1 MATNHIGLDTAKT
14 GRTIEKL
21 NKLLSDYQIHYQ
33 NLRGFH
39 WNIKGKSFFTLHS
52 VFEKY
57 YDQAAERVDEI
68 AERILMLGGTPMHT
82 YQDYL
87 DNSSLLV
94 YQNVSNADKAV
105 TDILSDINRLIKSQ
119 RELIEVAGA
128 ADDEVTVDMM
138 IGFTADDEKKVWMLS
153 AYMG

>member
-1 MATNHIGLDTAKT
+1 MATNNIGLDTAKT

-87 DNSSLLV
+87 DNSSLPV
-94 YQNVSNADKAV
+94 YQNVEQCPMKPIADVLKRYQQAY
-105 TDILSDINRLIKSQ
+105 
-119 RELIEVAGA
+119 
-128 ADDEVTVDMM
+128 
-138 IGFTADDEKKVWMLS
+138 KVPKGIDQKWPALPTMR
-153 AYMG
+153 

>member
-1 MATNHIGLDTAKT
+1 MATNNIGLDTAKT

-68 AERILMLGGTPMHT
+68 AERILMLGGTPLTM
-82 YQDYL
+82 
-87 DNSSLLV
+87 
-94 YQNVSNADKAV
+94 
-105 TDILSDINRLIKSQ
+105 R
-119 RELIEVAGA
+119 
-128 ADDEVTVDMM
+128 
-138 IGFTADDEKKVWMLS
+138 
-153 AYMG
+153 